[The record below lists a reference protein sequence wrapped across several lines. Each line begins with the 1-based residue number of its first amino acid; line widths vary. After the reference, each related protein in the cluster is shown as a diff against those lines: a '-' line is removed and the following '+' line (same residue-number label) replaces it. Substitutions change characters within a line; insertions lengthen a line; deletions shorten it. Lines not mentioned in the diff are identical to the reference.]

1 MQWHSFRG
9 VYERTMEKQDGK
21 EGIMAKL
28 TISAERCKSCKYCI
42 SVCPTK
48 SLSLS
53 GKLNAAG
60 YDYVTVDHEK
70 CTQCGTCY
78 LVCPDNVFE
87 VVE

>member
-1 MQWHSFRG
+1 M
-9 VYERTMEKQDGK
+9 TKEKADGK

-28 TISAERCKSCKYCI
+28 TISAERCKSCKYCV

-60 YDYVTVDHEK
+60 YDYVKVDDDT
-70 CTQCGTCY
+70 CTKCGTCY

-87 VVE
+87 IVE